1 MRRDLCAIPM
11 SEQKVQGRSAC
22 GMTLVE
28 LLIVIVALGILAA
41 IVFPKY
47 NSIESEARAKS
58 AASNVRRVR
67 ELIQVHRH
75 SGLYPLNE
83 QGVPEE
89 IHAEWFRGTGIPE
102 HSWTGRVMRIQRI
115 AAGEATLYP
124 LEKTFDLNDANAV
137 NAWYNLDNGRFCILV
152 PPRADD
158 ADTLALFNLANSC
171 EATSLDQT
179 Q

>member
-1 MRRDLCAIPM
+1 MRSYPCAILTVTM
-11 SEQKVQGRSAC
+11 AGCRRTLR

-28 LLIVIVALGILAA
+28 VLIVIVVLGILAA

-47 NSIESEARAKS
+47 SSIEAEARAKS

-67 ELIQVHRH
+67 DLIQVHRH

-83 QGVPEE
+83 QGNPTQ

-102 HSWTGRVMRIQRI
+102 HAWTSRPMRIQNV
-115 AAGEATLYP
+115 AAGADAIYP
-124 LEKTFDLNDANAV
+124 QEKTFDVNDANAV

-152 PPRADD
+152 PPRARD

-171 EATSLDQT
+171 EAQSLDQT
-179 Q
+179 K